1 MVSKAVTHQDLQ
13 NIKSEIKDENM
24 KDRHNLDNK
33 LTNYFF
39 KVDELNVDNA
49 LTKQAIA
56 TMNKN
61 FEELKNIVTEWFSA
75 INEKFDKVNEK
86 FVTKE
91 EHEKNVTKIWNI
103 EKVVDWINMKIV
115 YATGAFSIISEVFI
129 FALNK
134 FFN

>member
-13 NIKSEIKDENM
+13 NIKSEIKEENM
-24 KDRHNLDNK
+24 RDRHNLDNK

-61 FEELKNIVTEWFSA
+61 FEELKNIVTE
-75 INEKFDKVNEK
+75 
-86 FVTKE
+86 
-91 EHEKNVTKIWNI
+91 
-103 EKVVDWINMKIV
+103 
-115 YATGAFSIISEVFI
+115 
-129 FALNK
+129 
-134 FFN
+134 